1 MVPFDK
7 QSVTVVRQS
16 KVGVDTTY
24 EPPLRVGFGISDKTV
39 DLAHAVMGRT
49 VLVPGAGP
57 NPTHYHANNDVCWYI
72 MSGRIRCIQAR
83 SDCSERKEIILEAG
97 DFVYIPSG
105 AIHVIA
111 NASQTE
117 EASLVFCYIGVPNVE
132 ASGNVWLTKEHDAF
146 VAPGP
151 TDMID
156 AHHHFWWT
164 GRHAYSWP
172 EQVGDR
178 FARDF
183 TPDDLRPELARAGVK
198 GTVLI
203 QVLHQVG
210 GETEECLDLSKE
222 VDFVRGV
229 VGWLPLADPDATSRA
244 IERLSARGGK
254 LVGVRH
260 LISNEPDPRWLLQDG
275 VLESLKL
282 LAAAKLAFDAI
293 PVNTAQF
300 ESVLEVAGRLPE
312 LKMVINHLGR
322 PPLPEQGWEPWAT
335 QVARA
340 AEHRNVSMKLSI
352 GLDIIMRWRWSTDAV
367 RRYSDHVLDLFSP
380 DRVMAAS
387 NWPVILLGAS
397 YAETWSGITEL
408 VAELSADE
416 RRAVLGGTAKRIY
429 GL

>member
-1 MVPFDK
+1 MD
-7 QSVTVVRQS
+7 Q
-16 KVGVDTTY
+16 
-24 EPPLRVGFGISDKTV
+24 
-39 DLAHAVMGRT
+39 
-49 VLVPGAGP
+49 
-57 NPTHYHANNDVCWYI
+57 
-72 MSGRIRCIQAR
+72 
-83 SDCSERKEIILEAG
+83 
-97 DFVYIPSG
+97 
-105 AIHVIA
+105 
-111 NASQTE
+111 
-117 EASLVFCYIGVPNVE
+117 
-132 ASGNVWLTKEHDAF
+132 
-146 VAPGP
+146 
-151 TDMID
+151 DMID

-164 GRHAYSWP
+164 DRHAYTWP
-172 EQVGDR
+172 DPVGDR

-229 VGWLPLADPDATSRA
+229 VCWLPLADPDATSRA
-244 IERLSARGGK
+244 IEGLSARGGK

-293 PVNTAQF
+293 PVNSAQF
-300 ESVLEVAGRLPE
+300 ESVLEVTRRLPE
-312 LKMVINHLGR
+312 LKIVINHLGR

-335 QVARA
+335 QIARA
-340 AEHRNVSMKLSI
+340 AEQRNVSVKLSI

-397 YAETWSGITEL
+397 YEECWSGIAAL
-408 VAELSADE
+408 VAGLSADE
-416 RRAVLGGTAKRIY
+416 QRAVLGETAERVY